1 MTYVGVVAEVG
12 QLIGLEGGS
21 EAVEAAGVGV
31 VGIRLDGADG
41 RGHSGRDGVLL
52 HADNV
57 LALDVGAA
65 TGDNDGSRVVTLD
78 LGVRGRE
85 GEGEEGEKSGG
96 THDDGLC
103 MKALAGYGT
112 MQLER
117 MNVVTLSRDWRSW
130 NLERRELDC
139 GGDRREGRMLEN
151 KEARRELDD
160 GRARYLFFSLFQD
173 HPTEPSSI
181 SI

>member
-1 MTYVGVVAEVG
+1 MAYVGVVAEVA

-41 RGHSGRDGVLL
+41 RRHGGRDGVLL

-85 GEGEEGEKSGG
+85 GHGEEGEKSGG
-96 THDDGLC
+96 THDGGLC
-103 MKALAGYGT
+103 VEGLA
-112 MQLER
+112 MR
-117 MNVVTLSRDWRSW
+117 WDNVVNRKNVVTLSRDWRSW
-130 NLERRELDC
+130 NLERRVLDC
-139 GGDRREGRMLEN
+139 GGDGREGRMLEN
-151 KEARRELDD
+151 KENEK
-160 GRARYLFFSLFQD
+160 
-173 HPTEPSSI
+173 
-181 SI
+181 